1 MKYKIA
7 ILSMILLLAAS
18 SCHSSVKVRTDPS
31 DTLYIRKIDGIAD
44 DFIFGMDL
52 SSVISLEQS
61 GVRYYDFDGSEQDI
75 FKILS
80 ENGINHIRVRIWNDP
95 YDADG
100 NGYGGGNCDIDKAIE
115 IGKRA
120 KTYGMKLIVDFHY
133 SDFWADP
140 GKQAVPKAW
149 IDMNSEEKADAL
161 YQYTIDCLK
170 LLKEAKIDVSIV
182 QIGNETNGAMAG
194 EKVWM
199 NIIYHLMTGASKAIR
214 EVYPKALIAVHFA
227 NPENKDAYLDY
238 AAKLAYYDLDYD
250 VFATSYYPYWHGS
263 LDNLSDVLST
273 IAQKYDKKVMVM
285 ETSYAYTAEDTD
297 FHPNTI
303 SDVSLVTK
311 NYPYS
316 LQGQTNAILDI
327 IDTIANKT
335 VNGIGVCYWEGAW
348 ISVGTASEEANRV
361 LWEKYGSGW
370 ASSYAKEYDP
380 NDAGKYYGGSAVD
393 NQAFFDEHG
402 KVLES
407 LKLFALC
414 REGNIIERKADA
426 IDDSSI
432 SLDVGDELVLPSQV
446 EAIMNDN
453 SRELLDVVWNKEEQ
467 DRIDTHQIGEYVV
480 NGLCGGLDAKCH
492 ISIQMQNYVKNA
504 SFEDDEHGT
513 SLPEYWKLN
522 DRGDANEL
530 YVEEKRSDSL
540 SGIKHYHF
548 WSDNAHKIDFDLEQ
562 SFTDLKAG
570 TYHFSISIM
579 GGDVSSGEIY
589 AYVKIDDRIIAT
601 DDLAITTYNN
611 WDNAD
616 ITFAYDGS
624 ADLTIGIH
632 VACQG
637 MNNGAWGKIDDAVL
651 NRIGE

>member
-214 EVYPKALIAVHFA
+214 EVY
-227 NPENKDAYLDY
+227 
-238 AAKLAYYDLDYD
+238 
-250 VFATSYYPYWHGS
+250 
-263 LDNLSDVLST
+263 
-273 IAQKYDKKVMVM
+273 
-285 ETSYAYTAEDTD
+285 
-297 FHPNTI
+297 
-303 SDVSLVTK
+303 
-311 NYPYS
+311 
-316 LQGQTNAILDI
+316 
-327 IDTIANKT
+327 
-335 VNGIGVCYWEGAW
+335 
-348 ISVGTASEEANRV
+348 
-361 LWEKYGSGW
+361 
-370 ASSYAKEYDP
+370 
-380 NDAGKYYGGSAVD
+380 
-393 NQAFFDEHG
+393 
-402 KVLES
+402 
-407 LKLFALC
+407 
-414 REGNIIERKADA
+414 
-426 IDDSSI
+426 
-432 SLDVGDELVLPSQV
+432 
-446 EAIMNDN
+446 
-453 SRELLDVVWNKEEQ
+453 
-467 DRIDTHQIGEYVV
+467 
-480 NGLCGGLDAKCH
+480 
-492 ISIQMQNYVKNA
+492 
-504 SFEDDEHGT
+504 
-513 SLPEYWKLN
+513 
-522 DRGDANEL
+522 
-530 YVEEKRSDSL
+530 
-540 SGIKHYHF
+540 
-548 WSDNAHKIDFDLEQ
+548 
-562 SFTDLKAG
+562 
-570 TYHFSISIM
+570 
-579 GGDVSSGEIY
+579 
-589 AYVKIDDRIIAT
+589 
-601 DDLAITTYNN
+601 
-611 WDNAD
+611 
-616 ITFAYDGS
+616 
-624 ADLTIGIH
+624 
-632 VACQG
+632 
-637 MNNGAWGKIDDAVL
+637 
-651 NRIGE
+651 